1 MSESTE
7 PKPQLSRA
15 SLDVVLA
22 NMFSSPQY
30 QQNYVFYGH
39 MIGQCSIVIE
49 EMEAPAAVSF
59 HLDHYRL
66 HINPLLFDKFPIEEQ
81 LFVLQHEMHHI
92 LNGHTVRRE
101 DRDHKAFNYATDC
114 AINQLGN
121 PKHMPQGCVVP
132 ANFPSKHKVPDKA
145 SSEQYYELIDKDQI
159 PPEEPQY
166 LSGGG
171 HDKWDESQGDEELQA
186 DITKNMIEK
195 AINQTQKSRGDL
207 PGEISHYLDLFSRK
221 KELDWKKVLRGI
233 TGNKKINSRKT
244 IMRKDRRNPD
254 FDHLKGKTKDRMFDL
269 AVVSDVSGSVSD
281 DELYSL
287 WGEIRHICDVTK
299 TPLTVCQVDTRPYKP
314 TQLKKTTKIMPRK
327 AAGGTFL
334 SPAIQALR
342 DHNVKFNAIV
352 VTTDGELSPDDVK
365 HFEDL
370 HIPIIWLISSRGTVM
385 SEMSQGRML
394 PFKLKA
400 NE

>member
-1 MSESTE
+1 MSEETTKQ
-7 PKPQLSRA
+7 PLSRTG
-15 SLDVVLA
+15 LDTCFA

-30 QQNYVFYGH
+30 QQSYVWYGH
-39 MIGQCSIVIE
+39 LLSQFSLVLE
-49 EMEAPAAVSF
+49 EMPAPAAVSF

-66 HINPLLFDKFPIEEQ
+66 HINPLLFDKFTLEEQ
-81 LFVLQHEMHHI
+81 LFVLQHEAHHV
-92 LNGHTVRRE
+92 LNGHTARLE

-166 LSGGG
+166 LHGGG
-171 HDKWDESQGDEELQA
+171 HDKWAESQGDEELQA

-207 PGEISHYLDLFSRK
+207 PNEISQYLDLFSRK
-221 KELDWKKVLRGI
+221 KELDWRKVLRGI

-244 IMRKDRRNPD
+244 IMRKDRRNPE

-269 AVVSDVSGSVSD
+269 AIVSDVSGSVSD
-281 DELYSL
+281 DELHGL
-287 WGEIRHICDVTK
+287 WGEIRHICDITK
-299 TPLTVCQVDTRPYKP
+299 TPVKLVQVDSRPYKP
-314 TQLKKTTKIMPRK
+314 EELKKTTKTMPRR
-327 AAGGTFL
+327 ACGGTFL
-334 SPAIQALR
+334 SPAIQTLKE
-342 DHNVKFNAIV
+342 HNVKFNALV
-352 VTTDGELSPDDVK
+352 VTTDGELSSDDVQ
-365 HFEDL
+365 HFADL
-370 HIPIIWLISSRGTVM
+370 NIPIIWLISHRGSIM
-385 SEMSQGRML
+385 PEMNAGRMKA
-394 PFKLKA
+394 FKLSPT
-400 NE
+400 E